1 MYVTGEEHTSC
12 QNFLSVS
19 QFSVVGVFVKNICQ
33 LLGSQFKNE
42 TIQPK
47 MTYCKAF
54 ALALNAL
61 LLRSNA
67 FVVPTRRARAI
78 GIYQSLKLERNDKL
92 GTSVDKKSK
101 FQIWERLPDQRYDPS
116 PTSSLQQQ
124 LENFLAPV
132 SDYLDNASDGWAL
145 SYADLTPNR

>member
-1 MYVTGEEHTSC
+1 
-12 QNFLSVS
+12 
-19 QFSVVGVFVKNICQ
+19 
-33 LLGSQFKNE
+33 
-42 TIQPK
+42 

-67 FVVPTRRARAI
+67 FVVPTRRATAI
-78 GIYQSLKLERNDKL
+78 GICQSLKLERNDKL